1 MNSYFVA
8 YTLIAI
14 FAAMQVG
21 FILRALLRPHREP
34 ASRIA
39 WVLVI
44 LALPVLGMLAYLF
57 FGETSIGRKR
67 IARYREA
74 VERFGPPKDADGDV
88 RARIERVAPVHAHIF
103 HLGHSVSGFLPDSG
117 NAARLMADSNAA
129 IDAMVEDI
137 DAAER
142 HVHALM
148 YIWLE
153 DTNGLKMVEALKR
166 AAARGVT
173 VRAMA
178 DDLGSRRLIRSRHWK
193 EMEEAG
199 VLVAAAL
206 PIGNPLLHPIRGR
219 VDLRNHRKIVVIDG
233 AITYCGSQNFADP
246 EFRVKPK
253 YAPWVDLVMRFEGQ
267 VAEQNQRLFLQD
279 WATHV
284 DGDGALEQLA
294 LAEAPRPP
302 AGDVVAQAI
311 GTGPTVR
318 NSAMP
323 ELFETLMHAAQEELI
338 ITTPYF
344 VPSESMQSALC
355 AAGYRGVRTSLVL
368 PARNDSWIVGA
379 ASRSY
384 YLELLHSGVRIFE
397 YVGGLLH
404 TKSLTLDGEVALI
417 GSANLDRRSFELNY
431 ENNILL
437 RSSPVTAELRA
448 RQQDYIA
455 DSREITL
462 EEVEAWGLGKQLWNN
477 SIAMLGPIL

>member
-1 MNSYFVA
+1 
-8 YTLIAI
+8 
-14 FAAMQVG
+14 
-21 FILRALLRPHREP
+21 
-34 ASRIA
+34 
-39 WVLVI
+39 
-44 LALPVLGMLAYLF
+44 
-57 FGETSIGRKR
+57 
-67 IARYREA
+67 
-74 VERFGPPKDADGDV
+74 
-88 RARIERVAPVHAHIF
+88 
-103 HLGHSVSGFLPDSG
+103 
-117 NAARLMADSNAA
+117 
-129 IDAMVEDI
+129 
-137 DAAER
+137 
-142 HVHALM
+142 
-148 YIWLE
+148 
-153 DTNGLKMVEALKR
+153 
-166 AAARGVT
+166 
-173 VRAMA
+173 
-178 DDLGSRRLIRSRHWK
+178 
-193 EMEEAG
+193 
-199 VLVAAAL
+199 
-206 PIGNPLLHPIRGR
+206 
-219 VDLRNHRKIVVIDG
+219 
-233 AITYCGSQNFADP
+233 
-246 EFRVKPK
+246 
-253 YAPWVDLVMRFEGQ
+253 MRFEGP

-318 NSAMP
+318 NSESRSCSKP
-323 ELFETLMHAAQEELI
+323 SC
-338 ITTPYF
+338 TPRRRSWSSR
-344 VPSESMQSALC
+344 PRISCPRNTRSGLLA

-455 DSREITL
+455 GSREITL
-462 EEVEAWGLGKQLWNN
+462 AEVEAWGIGKQLWNN